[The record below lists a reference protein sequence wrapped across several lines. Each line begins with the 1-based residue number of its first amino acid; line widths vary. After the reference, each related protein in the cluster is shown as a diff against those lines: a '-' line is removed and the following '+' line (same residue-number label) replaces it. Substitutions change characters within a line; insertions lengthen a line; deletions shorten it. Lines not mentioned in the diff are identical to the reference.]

1 MGETQA
7 NMSALFLLDFEEKGQ
22 LPGKTQLGRI
32 QVHICARAALSGF
45 LEVGP
50 PLLLLSLP
58 ALPCIARVRALQSL
72 TDGTRS

>member
-22 LPGKTQLGRI
+22 LSGKTQFGRI
-32 QVHICARAALSGF
+32 LVHIYARAALSGF

-50 PLLLLSLP
+50 PLLLLFLP
-58 ALPCIARVRALQSL
+58 GSPCIARARALQSL
-72 TDGTRS
+72 PDGTRS